1 MLNRNALLLV
11 AGAAFIAFDAS
22 SASAQARST
31 RRIPVSKEAPGEVA
45 PRVDT
50 VTVYRTDTLRMQ
62 GRVDTLRL
70 TNTVTR
76 VDTVVQ
82 SVPVITRMV
91 GGMYFGL
98 GGGVGLPYGSIRTV
112 NQPGE
117 MAQLQLGWQSMV
129 QPIGARLDGTWNRFA
144 RNPEYGTVPFGDR
157 SNLFGLNL
165 DGRLDLP
172 FFNKTLGSSV
182 RMTPYLLGGG
192 SWIHY
197 QNLRIKQDLDNGAIP
212 VGRGPCGCAFIA
224 VDNGGSLVATNDW
237 HSDWG
242 WNYGGGIGFHSGKKE
257 VFIESRGIRWNHST
271 SGNTPNA
278 FHAAYQVPIIFGVN
292 LFQPPPRR
300 RRPSSAAAVVAQKV
314 EH

>member
-45 PRVDT
+45 PPRVDT

-82 SVPVITRMV
+82 SVPMLTRHM
-91 GGMYFGL
+91 GGLYFGL

-117 MAQLQLGWQSMV
+117 LAQVELGWQGFNSLLGFR
-129 QPIGARLDGTWNRFA
+129 IDGTWNRFA
-144 RNPEYGTVPFGDR
+144 RNPDYV
-157 SNLFGLNL
+157 NLGVTSEKVGRPMMWTGNA
-165 DGRLDLP
+165 GVRLDIP
-172 FFNKTLGSSV
+172 FLNATLGSSV
-182 RMTPYLLGGG
+182 RMRPYLIGGG
-192 SWIHY
+192 SVAHY
-197 QNLRIKQDLDNGAIP
+197 SDLRMKLDADGSNTNPG
-212 VGRGPCGCAFIA
+212 GFGPQHA
-224 VDNGGSLVATNDW
+224 VFATDANSTTATGSNT
-237 HSDWG
+237 SWG
-242 WNYGGGIGFHSGKKE
+242 WYGGGGLGFHAGKKE
-257 VFIESRGIRWNHST
+257 VFVESRAIGFQHEDSDRFHYGWN
-271 SGNTPNA
+271 
-278 FHAAYQVPIIFGVN
+278 VPLVFGVR
-292 LFQPPPRR
+292 FF
-300 RRPSSAAAVVAQKV
+300 
-314 EH
+314 

>member
-11 AGAAFIAFDAS
+11 AGAAFIALDAS
-22 SASAQARST
+22 SASAQARPS

-45 PRVDT
+45 PPRVDT

-82 SVPVITRMV
+82 SVPIVTRHI
-91 GGMYFGL
+91 GGLYFGL

-117 MAQLQLGWQSMV
+117 MAQLQVGWQGINN
-129 QPIGARLDGTWNRFA
+129 PIGFRLDGTWNRFA
-144 RNPEYGTVPFGDR
+144 RNPEYGTIPFGDR
-157 SNLFGLNL
+157 STLLGLNL

-172 FFNKTLGSSV
+172 FFNATLGSSV
-182 RMTPYLLGGG
+182 RMKPYLLAGG
-192 SWIHY
+192 SYIRY
-197 QNLRIKQDLDNGAIP
+197 NNLRIKQDVDGGVAPTGL
-212 VGRGPCGCAFIA
+212 GPCQCAQIA
-224 VDNGGSLVATNDW
+224 VDDGGFNGVDDSW

-242 WNYGGGIGFHSGKKE
+242 FNFGGGIGFHSGKKE
-257 VFIESRGIRWNHST
+257 VFIESRGIRWNHGSNN
-271 SGNTPNA
+271 SSPNT

-292 LFQPPPRR
+292 FF
-300 RRPSSAAAVVAQKV
+300 
-314 EH
+314 

>member
-22 SASAQARST
+22 SASAQATST

-45 PRVDT
+45 PPRVDT
-50 VTVYRTDTLRMQ
+50 VTVYRTDTLRME
-62 GRVDTLRL
+62 GRVDTLTL

-82 SVPVITRMV
+82 AVPMIPRHI
-91 GGMYFGL
+91 GGLYFGL

-117 MAQLQLGWQSMV
+117 MAQLQVGWQGLNNPLGV
-129 QPIGARLDGTWNRFA
+129 RLDGTWNRFA
-144 RNPEYGTVPFGDR
+144 RNPEYGSFPFGDR
-157 SNLFGLNL
+157 STLLGLNL

-172 FFNKTLGSSV
+172 FFNATLGSSV
-182 RMTPYLLGGG
+182 RLKPYLLGGG
-192 SWIHY
+192 SYIRY
-197 QNLRIKQDLDNGAIP
+197 NNLRMKED
-212 VGRGPCGCAFIA
+212 
-224 VDNGGSLVATNDW
+224 VDNGNPCVGGFGPACAVIATDDGGSPTATSDW

-242 WNYGGGIGFHSGKKE
+242 FNFGGGIGFHAGKKE
-257 VFIESRGIRWNHST
+257 VFIEARGIRWNHASNNT
-271 SGNTPNA
+271 SPNR

-292 LFQPPPRR
+292 FF
-300 RRPSSAAAVVAQKV
+300 
-314 EH
+314 

>member
-31 RRIPVSKEAPGEVA
+31 RRIPVSKEQPGEVVP

-82 SVPVITRMV
+82 SVPIITRHV

-117 MAQLQLGWQSMV
+117 MAQLQVGWQGLNN
-129 QPIGARLDGTWNRFA
+129 PIGFRLDGTWNRFA
-144 RNPEYGTVPFGDR
+144 RNPEYGSQAINPRNGVVSTFGDR
-157 SNLFGLNL
+157 STLFGLNL

-182 RMTPYLLGGG
+182 RMKPYLLGGG
-192 SWIHY
+192 SYIRYH
-197 QNLRIKQDLDNGAIP
+197 NLRIKQDLDNGQ
-212 VGRGPCGCAFIA
+212 VGTGVGPCGCGFIA
-224 VDNGGSLVATNDW
+224 VDDGGSTTGTSDW

-242 WNYGGGIGFHSGKKE
+242 FNFGGGIGFHSGKKE
-257 VFIESRGIRWNHST
+257 VFIESRGIRWNHASNNT
-271 SGNTPNA
+271 TPNA

-292 LFQPPPRR
+292 FF
-300 RRPSSAAAVVAQKV
+300 
-314 EH
+314 

>member
-45 PRVDT
+45 PPRVDT

-82 SVPVITRMV
+82 SVPMITRHI
-91 GGMYFGL
+91 GGLYFGL
-98 GGGVGLPYGSIRTV
+98 GGGVGMPYGSIRTV

-117 MAQLQLGWQSMV
+117 MAQLQVGYQGLNW
-129 QPIGARLDGTWNRFA
+129 PIGVRLDGTWNRFA
-144 RNPEYGTVPFGDR
+144 RNPDYGSFPFGDR
-157 SNLFGLNL
+157 STLLGLNL

-172 FFNKTLGSSV
+172 FFNATLGSSV
-182 RMTPYLLGGG
+182 RLRPYLLGGG
-192 SWIHY
+192 SYIRFN
-197 QNLRIKQDLDNGAIP
+197 NLRMKQDIDDGGTCVNGF
-212 VGRGPCGCAFIA
+212 GNRCAVIA
-224 VDNGGSLVATNDW
+224 VDGGGVPTANSDW
-237 HSDWG
+237 NNDWG
-242 WNYGGGIGFHSGKKE
+242 WNFGGGLGFHSGRKE
-257 VFIESRGIRWNHST
+257 VFIESRAIRWNHGSDN
-271 SGNTPNA
+271 SPMN

-292 LFQPPPRR
+292 FF
-300 RRPSSAAAVVAQKV
+300 
-314 EH
+314 

>member
-45 PRVDT
+45 PPRVDT
-50 VTVYRTDTLRMQ
+50 VTVYKTDTLRMQ

-82 SVPVITRMV
+82 SVPMV
-91 GGMYFGL
+91 MHHKGGLYFGL
-98 GGGVGLPYGSIRTV
+98 GGGIGLPYGSIRTV

-117 MAQLQLGWQSMV
+117 MAQLQLGWQGINN
-129 QPIGARLDGTWNRFA
+129 PLGFRLDGTWNRFA
-144 RNPEYGTVPFGDR
+144 RNPEYGTIPFGDR
-157 SNLFGLNL
+157 SNLLGLNL
-165 DGRLDLP
+165 DARLNLP

-192 SWIHY
+192 SYIRY
-197 QNLRIKQDLDNGAIP
+197 NNLRIKQDVDNGAACTG
-212 VGRGPCGCAFIA
+212 VGPACAQVA
-224 VDNGGSLVATNDW
+224 VDGGGSNVANDSW
-237 HSDWG
+237 HGDWG
-242 WNYGGGIGFHSGKKE
+242 FNFGGGIGFHSGKKE
-257 VFIESRGIRWNHST
+257 VFIESRGIRFNHDSN
-271 SGNTPNA
+271 GNSPNP
-278 FHAAYQVPIIFGVN
+278 FKAAYQVPIIFGVN
-292 LFQPPPRR
+292 FF
-300 RRPSSAAAVVAQKV
+300 
-314 EH
+314 

>member
-82 SVPVITRMV
+82 SVPMLTRHV
-91 GGMYFGL
+91 GGLYFGL

-117 MAQLQLGWQSMV
+117 MAQLQVGWQGLNN
-129 QPIGARLDGTWNRFA
+129 PLGFRLDGTWNRFA
-144 RNPEYGTVPFGDR
+144 RNPEYGTIPFGDR
-157 SNLFGLNL
+157 SNVLGLNL
-165 DGRLDLP
+165 DARLDLP
-172 FFNKTLGSSV
+172 FFNATLGSSV
-182 RMTPYLLGGG
+182 RLKPYLLGGG
-192 SWIHY
+192 SY
-197 QNLRIKQDLDNGAIP
+197 VRYNNLRIKQDVDNGNP
-212 VGRGPCGCAFIA
+212 GTGVGPCGCAQIA
-224 VDNGGSLVATNDW
+224 VNDGGVNFADNSW
-237 HSDWG
+237 HGDWG
-242 WNYGGGIGFHSGKKE
+242 FNFGGGLGFHSGKKE
-257 VFIESRGIRWNHST
+257 VFIEARGIRWNHASNNT
-271 SGNTPNA
+271 SPNR

-292 LFQPPPRR
+292 FF
-300 RRPSSAAAVVAQKV
+300 
-314 EH
+314 

>member
-82 SVPVITRMV
+82 SVPMITRHI
-91 GGMYFGL
+91 GGLYFGL

-117 MAQLQLGWQSMV
+117 MAQLQVGWQGLNN
-129 QPIGARLDGTWNRFA
+129 PLGFRLDGTWNRFA

-157 SNLFGLNL
+157 STVLGLNL
-165 DGRLDLP
+165 DARLDLP
-172 FFNKTLGSSV
+172 FFNATLGSSV
-182 RMTPYLLGGG
+182 RLKPYLLGGG
-192 SWIHY
+192 SY
-197 QNLRIKQDLDNGAIP
+197 VRYNNLRIKQDVDGGVAGTGL
-212 VGRGPCGCAFIA
+212 GPCGCAQIA
-224 VDNGGSLVATNDW
+224 VDDGGFNGVDDSW
-237 HSDWG
+237 HGDWG
-242 WNYGGGIGFHSGKKE
+242 FNFGGGLGFHSGKKE
-257 VFIESRGIRWNHST
+257 VFIEARGVRWNHASDNT
-271 SGNTPNA
+271 SPNR

-292 LFQPPPRR
+292 FF
-300 RRPSSAAAVVAQKV
+300 
-314 EH
+314 

>member
-45 PRVDT
+45 PPRVDT

-82 SVPVITRMV
+82 SVPVLTKMV

-98 GGGVGLPYGSIRTV
+98 GGGIGLPYGSIRTV

-117 MAQLQLGWQSMV
+117 MAQLQVGWQSMV
-129 QPIGARLDGTWNRFA
+129 HPIGVRLDGTWNRFA
-144 RNPEYGTVPFGDR
+144 RNPEYGTIPFGDR
-157 SNLFGLNL
+157 SNLLGLNL

-192 SWIHY
+192 SFIY
-197 QNLRIKQDLDNGAIP
+197 YNNLRIKQDIDNGSI
-212 VGRGPCGCAFIA
+212 GTGLGPCGCAQIA
-224 VDNGGSLVATNDW
+224 TGDGGFNGVDDSYHG
-237 HSDWG
+237 DWG
-242 WNYGGGIGFHSGKKE
+242 FNFGGGLGFHSGKKE
-257 VFIESRGIRWNHST
+257 VFIESRGIRWNHDSNNN
-271 SGNTPNA
+271 SPNPY
-278 FHAAYQVPIIFGVN
+278 HAAYQVPIIFGVN
-292 LFQPPPRR
+292 FF
-300 RRPSSAAAVVAQKV
+300 
-314 EH
+314 

>member
-45 PRVDT
+45 PPRVDT

-82 SVPVITRMV
+82 SVPMFTKHT
-91 GGMYFGL
+91 GGLYFGL

-117 MAQLQLGWQSMV
+117 MAQLQVGWQGINN
-129 QPIGARLDGTWNRFA
+129 PIGLRLDGTWNRFA

-157 SNLFGLNL
+157 STLLGLNL

-182 RMTPYLLGGG
+182 RMKPYLLGGG
-192 SWIHY
+192 SYIRY
-197 QNLRIKQDLDNGAIP
+197 NNLRIKQDLDNGQAGTG
-212 VGRGPCGCAFIA
+212 VGPCGCAQIA
-224 VDNGGSLVATNDW
+224 TDNGGSNTATSDW

-242 WNYGGGIGFHSGKKE
+242 FNFGGGIGFHSGKKE
-257 VFIESRGIRWNHST
+257 VFIESRGIRWNHSS
-271 SGNTPNA
+271 SGAGANPY
-278 FHAAYQVPIIFGVN
+278 HAAYQVPIIFGVN
-292 LFQPPPRR
+292 FF
-300 RRPSSAAAVVAQKV
+300 
-314 EH
+314 

>member
-22 SASAQARST
+22 SASAQATST

-45 PRVDT
+45 PPRVDT
-50 VTVYRTDTLRMQ
+50 VTVYKTDTLRMQ

-82 SVPVITRMV
+82 PVPMIPRHI
-91 GGMYFGL
+91 GGLYFGL
-98 GGGVGLPYGSIRTV
+98 GGGVGLPYGSLRTV

-117 MAQLQLGWQSMV
+117 MAQLQVGWQGLNN
-129 QPIGARLDGTWNRFA
+129 PLGFRLDGTWNRFA

-157 SNLFGLNL
+157 STLLGLNL

-172 FFNKTLGSSV
+172 FFNATLGSSV
-182 RMTPYLLGGG
+182 RLKPYLLGGG
-192 SWIHY
+192 SYIRY
-197 QNLRIKQDLDNGAIP
+197 NNLRIKQDIDDGQAGTG
-212 VGRGPCGCAFIA
+212 VGPCGCAQIA
-224 VDNGGSLVATNDW
+224 VDDGGSNTPTSDW

-242 WNYGGGIGFHSGKKE
+242 FNFGGGIGFHAGKKE
-257 VFIESRGIRWNHST
+257 VFIEARGIRWNHASDNT
-271 SGNTPNA
+271 SPNR

-292 LFQPPPRR
+292 FF
-300 RRPSSAAAVVAQKV
+300 
-314 EH
+314 